1 MGPLD
6 APLLFGGQRAITD
19 LRFADLSFAAGAA
32 TYGALTDVPGFT
44 FARASAGRS
53 LDGSL
58 SFASGVPRI
67 VPGLGILIE
76 EARTNRFLNSAA
88 PVTQDVTITAV
99 AHTITVWGS
108 GSVTV
113 TAGTATISNGGAVT
127 AGSPRT
133 IGCTVGGTITVTVT
147 GSPTYVQ
154 VEAGSFGTSPI
165 VTEGTAVTR
174 AADNAQITGLTLG
187 GSGALLIEAMAPD
200 RNAVLGAGGINPVA
214 SCLANAAGTSAVLLS
229 RINTSNVAD
238 GTVRSGGSVV
248 ASMSNATAWANGATQ
263 RGAIRYGLDDF
274 AFAFTGADIVTDTS
288 GAAPSLDR
296 LNIGQGRATG
306 TGFWNNYVRRIIVLS
321 TPYTNAQLQGW
332 AA

>member
-1 MGPLD
+1 MRLGPMIGTNPDYGLPIGPMSVG
-6 APLLFGGQRAITD
+6 ARALAD
-19 LRFADLSFAAGAA
+19 LRFAAGGFGLGGS

-53 LDGSL
+53 LDGTL

-99 AHTITVWGS
+99 AHTITVWGP
-108 GSVTV
+108 GSVEV

-154 VEAGSFGTSPI
+154 VEAGAFGTSPI

-174 AADNAQITGLTLG
+174 AADLLTLAAVRDLLVAPQGTLVFDYTITGSVTVPTRFADAGVIQLYSGNDRTFVITFDNNITRAQTTPAATLNAAAKAAFTWSPSVQAVCVDG
-187 GSGALLIEAMAPD
+187 GT
-200 RNAVLGAGGINPVA
+200 VA
-214 SCLANAAGTSAVLLS
+214 SVAYVASGSPNALAYIGNRAAGDRALNGYIARIRATAGTS
-229 RINTSNVAD
+229 
-238 GTVRSGGSVV
+238 
-248 ASMSNATAWANGATQ
+248 
-263 RGAIRYGLDDF
+263 
-274 AFAFTGADIVTDTS
+274 TD
-288 GAAPSLDR
+288 
-296 LNIGQGRATG
+296 
-306 TGFWNNYVRRIIVLS
+306 
-321 TPYTNAQLQGW
+321 AQLQGVTV
-332 AA
+332 